1 MAKPLPIGTVPAL
14 RQLID
19 EISDKINC
27 VDDYVKGRSIYDMA
41 SAIAQTKY
49 REDQMRQY
57 LEAVIRD
64 YPRKNARMTDS
75 ANATALFILGVRTT
89 CTSGYY
95 NLAKNWL
102 RAAQREIARI
112 EGGSHE
118 AQ

>member
-19 EISDKINC
+19 EISDKING
-27 VDDYVKGRSIYDMA
+27 VDDYIKGHNITHI
-41 SAIAQTKY
+41 IAQTRY

-57 LEAVIRD
+57 LETIIRD
-64 YPRKNARMTDS
+64 YPRKNARMTDNS
-75 ANATALFILGVRTT
+75 HATTLYILGVRTT

-95 NLAKNWL
+95 QLAKNWI
-102 RAAQREIARI
+102 RAAQREVAKI

-118 AQ
+118 PQ